1 MSEQDPESGP
11 LEGIAVVGMAGRF
24 PGADDLGEL
33 WRNLCGG
40 VESVRFYSREE
51 LAAAGVAP
59 ALLDD
64 PRYVRAGAPLR
75 DVQHFDADFFD
86 FSAREAELMDPQHR
100 IFLECCWEALEN
112 AGYDTRTWPGS
123 IGLFAGMGMGGY
135 LIRNLLSH
143 PDLIQNAGPLQIRI
157 LNDNNFLTSMAA
169 YKLDLRGPSVT
180 VQSAC
185 STSLVAT
192 CMACQSLLQFQCD
205 MVLAGGVTVV
215 VPHGLG
221 YLALDGVMS
230 PDGHCR
236 AFDAEARGTVEGS
249 GAGVVVLKRLADAVA
264 DGDTIHAVIRGFATN
279 NDGGFKLSFT
289 APSQD
294 GQLEVIAT
302 AQAVAG
308 VPAESI
314 TYVEA
319 HGTGTSLGDPV
330 EVAAL
335 TEVFAAATARRGFCA
350 LGSIKTNIG
359 HLDAAAGAAGLIK
372 AILAVEHGI
381 LPPSLHFETPNPRI
395 DFARSPFYVNTECR
409 PWRPEGW
416 PRRAGVSAFAIGG
429 VNAHV
434 VLEEPPAPAP
444 SAPAPPWQLL
454 VLSARTETA
463 LEAATERLLRHLRE
477 SPVSGLANF
486 ADIAY
491 TLEVGRRAF
500 RHRRVLVGRDLAD
513 AVGVLERRDPRR
525 LLTGTAS
532 AGEPQVAFLFPG
544 LGTEYA
550 GMARGLYRDDAGFR
564 ARLDDCAERLEPLL
578 ELDLRDVLFPEEGE
592 EADGETG
599 FDLRALLGRG
609 PRPAS
614 STEGRLRRTAVSQPA
629 VFAVEYALASRL
641 LDLGVRP
648 QAMVGFSLG
657 EYVAACLSGVL
668 SLDDALRLVAGRARL
683 IDELPGGAMLA
694 VPLGEE
700 AVAPWMAAGL
710 SLAAVAGPELTV
722 LAGTEEAVA
731 AAEERLTAAGH
742 VCRRLQTSH
751 AFHSALMEP
760 AVERFLALFE
770 GIELHPPEIPYL
782 SNVTGGWI
790 TAEEATDPAYWA
802 EHLRGTVRFADAVAE
817 LWREPGRVLVEVG
830 PGQTLSSWALQQSSV
845 SGGGGGVG
853 GADPVA
859 LPTLRHAFER
869 TDDLA
874 FLLQTVGRLWLT
886 GLRPDWPALWADQ
899 PRRRVPLPTY
909 PFERKRYWI
918 EPRTELAVQAVPAP
932 AERPTLPERPEAGV
946 RHSRPNLHVPYAA
959 PRGAAE
965 RRVVEILGELLRL
978 ETVGIHDSFFDLGGD
993 SLLATHLVVRLNQE
1007 LGAELTLRSIFE
1019 SPTAAELAVALAA
1032 RPGEGAGAWGPV
1044 LRRAGTEP
1052 PPLSFAQR
1060 RLWFL
1065 DQLEP
1070 GNPAYNL
1077 PAAVLLTG
1085 PLDRSALAAV
1095 LKEMVA
1101 RHEALRTTFGL
1112 ADDSVEEPV
1121 QRIAPPAPL
1130 PLPGIDLSGLP
1141 EEAREAEALRLAA
1154 EEAMRP
1160 FDLAHGPLL
1169 RAALLR
1175 LDAARH
1181 VALFN
1186 LHHMVGDGWSSDL
1199 LVRELAALYPAF
1211 AAGRPSPLPPLPVQ
1225 YADFVLWQRDNLRGA
1240 ELDAQLAFWRGALA
1254 GAPAVLDLP
1263 SDRPRPARASGR
1275 GGVVASALSV
1285 ERAEALRAVGRQAG
1299 ATPFMTFLA
1308 AFYALLYRLTGETDL
1323 VVGTPV
1329 ANRRRSELE
1338 GLIGFFANTLALRA
1352 SIPEAEPTFAGLLA
1366 GVREAALSAYA
1377 HQELPFER
1385 LVEELAPERSLA
1397 RTPLFQVMF
1406 LLHGTPVEER
1416 ELAGLTL
1423 APFGSLATAERA
1435 AKFDLTLELIEGGPD
1450 LTVLL
1455 EFRRDLFDP
1464 VTAVRL
1470 LGHFAVLAGALAA
1483 APEARLAEL
1492 PLLTAAERQQLIEE
1506 WSHPETVPRL
1516 SGTLHGLFAA
1526 QAARTPAA
1534 TAVIAGTER
1543 LSYGELAGRVRRL
1556 AGRLSQLGMGP
1567 ERIVGVRLGRTAELV
1582 VTLLAVL
1589 ESGAAYLPLDPA
1601 YPAERLRFLL
1611 ADTGAALVVTE
1622 RSLAWPED
1630 FTAEIPELYID
1641 EATPA
1646 ETAEPVS
1653 DIAAEENLAY
1663 LIYTSGSTGV
1673 PKGVA
1678 IPHGSALRLVE
1689 WALARYS
1696 AAELAGVLFSTSTSF
1711 DLSIFELF
1719 VPLSSGGAVI
1729 VADNALALPGLPAA
1743 SEVTLVNTVPSA
1755 LAGLLDLGPLPASVR
1770 TVNLAGEPLRGA
1782 LAERIHGASVAR
1794 LWNLYGPSEDTTYS
1808 TGTEV
1813 VSGVV
1818 AGTGRE
1824 PDIGRPLAGSTAFVL
1839 DGSLGMIPAIMPV
1852 GVPGE
1857 LCLGGE
1863 ALARGYLNRPELTA
1877 ERFVPDP
1884 FGGLGGLGGSRL
1896 YRTGDRARWRPD
1908 GALELLGRMDHQVKV
1923 RGFRIE
1929 LGEIEAVLSGHPA
1942 VREAAVTAPATP
1954 ADISG
1959 DRRLV
1964 AYVVATEGG
1973 GPLDVA
1979 ALGAYL
1985 GSRLPSFMVPSTW
1998 VELAALPLTRTGKV
2012 DRRALPAPW
2021 ETTMGGVGAAYEA
2034 PRTAAEEMLAGI
2046 WGDLLRRERVG
2057 VHDNFFALGGHSLL
2071 ATQVVSRLRDRLG
2084 VELPVRA
2091 LFEQPTVAGLAA
2103 LLSDHSEGG
2112 GEGVAQAPIV
2122 TLPRDAEG
2130 GGTFPASFA
2139 QRRLW
2144 FLDQLEPGSAVYNIP
2159 LALSIEGESLEGELA
2174 AERLA
2179 AVFGELARRHETLRT
2194 TFTAGTDGPLQV
2206 VHPAAEW
2213 PFALASIDLSALGDE
2228 ERRREL
2234 TRRVAEESLRPFDLA
2249 SGPLLRA
2256 TLVRLAARESAL
2268 LLTLHHVISDGWSM
2282 GVLVREVTA
2291 LYAAAVAGRPLR
2303 EALPPLPVQ
2312 YADFTVWQNRRL
2324 SGETLAREIEH
2335 WREKLAGA
2343 PPFLELPTDRPR
2355 PPVQTFGGRSLPLWL
2370 EPGLTS
2376 GLSALALATGTTL
2389 FMVLLA
2395 GFETLLGIYSGAED
2409 LAVGTPIAGRNR
2421 AELEG
2426 LIGFFVNSLV
2436 LRADLSGDPSFVDL
2450 LGRVREDTLSAYTH
2464 QELPFEKLVEEV
2476 KPERSRAH
2484 SPIFQVAF
2492 ALQNAPMGGG
2502 GELPGLTMRPLAG
2515 GETAAKYDLALVL
2528 SEESVGSGGRGG
2540 IGGSLD
2546 YNVDLFDAPTMVR
2559 LLDHW
2564 RALLEGVVAD
2574 SGARLSALPLLG
2586 PGERQQLL
2594 HEWSDAAPVAGG
2606 TTPVHELFAM
2616 QAARRP
2622 DAVALVAGDQVLTY
2636 GELARRSSRMARRL
2650 ADLGVGPG
2658 TLVGLCAER
2667 SPELILG
2674 VLAILAA
2681 GGAYLPLD
2689 PAHPMERLA
2698 YALADAGAPI
2708 LLAEESLHERLPAGA
2723 ARVVGLH
2730 ALAADEV
2737 PSPTARAAAGD
2748 PGDLAYVIYT
2758 SGSTGRPKGVEVSH
2772 ANVARL
2778 FTVIRQSF
2786 AFGPDDVWTLFH
2798 SIAFDF
2804 SVWELWGALAF
2815 GGRLVIV
2822 PGETARSAEAFYEL
2836 LRRERVT
2843 VLSQTPSAF
2852 RQLLWAEESALAR
2865 GEEMVSDLRLVVFG
2879 GEALDLASL
2888 APWFERHGEERPL
2901 LVNMYGITETTVHT
2915 TWRPLRQSDLAQ
2927 PGSAIG
2933 RPLSDLSLHLL
2944 DRGGRP
2950 VPIGVPGEIHVGGAG
2965 VARGYLAR
2973 PALTAERFVP
2983 DPFASGAADG
2993 VGGLRLYRSG
3003 DLARRRPDGDLEY
3016 LGRID
3021 RQVKVRGF
3029 RIELGEI
3036 EAALAEHPEVR
3047 EAVVTAREDRPGD
3060 VRLVGYVT
3068 SAVSPAAGPGPAPQA
3083 LAAFLAGRLPGYMV
3097 PAAWVL
3103 LDRLPL
3109 TTNGK
3114 LDRAA
3119 LPAPSGKVDRAALPA
3134 PSGKVDRAAP
3144 PAPSNRG
3151 EGGAYVAPRSPVEQ
3165 VLAGIWEEVLGLQR
3179 VGMEDDFF
3187 ALGGHSLIAA
3197 QVTSRVLQAFSVEL
3211 SMRVLFERPTV
3222 AAMAAE
3228 VEQLRGSGAAT
3239 GASAAPPLVRAP
3251 HGTEAPLSYRQEW
3264 RWLLD
3269 QFSPG
3274 STGHNVPLALTL
3286 RGAVSA
3292 PALAAALAAAVERHE
3307 SLRTRIVPVG
3317 GRPVQRIDPPWRP
3330 PLPFVDLGG
3339 LPPAAA
3345 EREAARLAAAEWT
3358 VHLDVARGPL
3368 LRSVLLRLEEEVF
3381 VLLLTL
3387 HHIISDGWS
3396 MRVLGRELP
3405 ALYAAAQA
3413 GLPSPLPELPLQFRD
3428 FAIWQ
3433 RGWLQGEALE
3443 RLLGAAVTRLAGM
3456 PHLDLPTDRSPSAR
3470 GHSDS
3475 GILPFGLDVALTA
3488 SLSALSRGQG
3498 ASLFMTVLA
3507 AFTGL
3512 LRRHTG
3518 RGDFPVAT
3526 ITAGRTRAELEPLVG
3541 YFTNTLILRAA
3552 AEGDPDFGELLA
3564 RTRGAT
3570 LAAYDHQDLPFSL
3583 LVEALRAKEG
3593 PPHFEVLFLMQPPS
3607 SEVAAPDAEVTEFP
3621 VEGIQSG
3628 DFALVLDL
3636 VETGGGLSGTLSYNQ
3651 ALFDSTTALRWR
3663 DHLTALLAGAA
3674 EDPERP
3680 LSELPLLSEG
3690 ERHQVTFEWGEP
3702 VHADGGPAPIGIW
3715 GEWAGQRARRLAD
3728 GTLEVS
3734 APAPAG
3740 STESAEARAEPAEAK
3755 AAPIAPREPSE
3766 PARSLDSLSA
3776 AKRKLLAKRIRGER

>member
-1 MSEQDPESGP
+1 M
-11 LEGIAVVGMAGRF
+11 
-24 PGADDLGEL
+24 
-33 WRNLCGG
+33 
-40 VESVRFYSREE
+40 
-51 LAAAGVAP
+51 
-59 ALLDD
+59 
-64 PRYVRAGAPLR
+64 
-75 DVQHFDADFFD
+75 
-86 FSAREAELMDPQHR
+86 
-100 IFLECCWEALEN
+100 
-112 AGYDTRTWPGS
+112 
-123 IGLFAGMGMGGY
+123 
-135 LIRNLLSH
+135 
-143 PDLIQNAGPLQIRI
+143 
-157 LNDNNFLTSMAA
+157 
-169 YKLDLRGPSVT
+169 
-180 VQSAC
+180 
-185 STSLVAT
+185 
-192 CMACQSLLQFQCD
+192 
-205 MVLAGGVTVV
+205 
-215 VPHGLG
+215 
-221 YLALDGVMS
+221 
-230 PDGHCR
+230 
-236 AFDAEARGTVEGS
+236 
-249 GAGVVVLKRLADAVA
+249 
-264 DGDTIHAVIRGFATN
+264 
-279 NDGGFKLSFT
+279 
-289 APSQD
+289 
-294 GQLEVIAT
+294 
-302 AQAVAG
+302 
-308 VPAESI
+308 
-314 TYVEA
+314 
-319 HGTGTSLGDPV
+319 
-330 EVAAL
+330 
-335 TEVFAAATARRGFCA
+335 
-350 LGSIKTNIG
+350 
-359 HLDAAAGAAGLIK
+359 
-372 AILAVEHGI
+372 
-381 LPPSLHFETPNPRI
+381 
-395 DFARSPFYVNTECR
+395 
-409 PWRPEGW
+409 
-416 PRRAGVSAFAIGG
+416 
-429 VNAHV
+429 
-434 VLEEPPAPAP
+434 
-444 SAPAPPWQLL
+444 
-454 VLSARTETA
+454 LSARTETA
-463 LEAATERLLRHLRE
+463 LEAATDRLLRHLRE
-477 SPVSGLANF
+477 SPAEPATQL

-500 RHRRVLVGRDLAD
+500 PHRRMLAVRDLQD
-513 AVGVLERRDPRR
+513 AVEVLERRDPRR
-525 LLTGTAS
+525 LLTGTA
-532 AGEPQVAFLFPG
+532 AVDPQVAFLFPG
-544 LGTEYA
+544 LGNEYA

-564 ARLDDCAERLEPLL
+564 ARIDDGAARLEPLL
-578 ELDLRDVLFPEEGE
+578 GVDLREILFAEEEGGE
-592 EADGETG
+592 EVANQGI
-599 FDLRALLGRG
+599 DLRRLLGRG
-609 PRPAS
+609 SRAPRGEEA
-614 STEGRLRRTAVSQPA
+614 GQRLRRTALSQPA
-629 VFAVEYALASRL
+629 VFLVEHALACRL
-641 LDLGVRP
+641 LDWGIRP

-657 EYVAACLSGVL
+657 EYVAACLAGVL

-700 AVAPWMAAGL
+700 AVAVAEGGLASGL

-802 EHLRGTVRFADAVAE
+802 EHLRGTVRFAAAVSE

-830 PGQTLSSWALQQSSV
+830 PGQTLSSWALQQSSA
-845 SGGGGGVG
+845 SGGV
-853 GADPVA
+853 DPVA

-886 GLRPDWPALWADQ
+886 GLRPDWPAFWADQ

-909 PFERKRYWI
+909 PFERRRYWI
-918 EPRTELAVQAVPAP
+918 EPRTEPAVPPAVARRVEALVPASAAMAAAP
-932 AERPTLPERPEAGV
+932 IRRHVRP
-946 RHSRPNLHVPYAA
+946 SLHVPYAP
-959 PRGAAE
+959 PRDATE
-965 RRVVEILGELLRL
+965 RRLVEILGELLRV
-978 ETVGIHDSFFDLGGD
+978 ETVGLHDGFFDLGGD
-993 SLLATHLVVRLNQE
+993 SLLATHLVARLNQE

-1019 SPTAAELAVALAA
+1019 SPTAAELVVALAA
-1032 RPGEGAGAWGPV
+1032 RQGEGAGAWGPV
-1044 LRRAGTEP
+1044 ARRAAGSTL
-1052 PPLSFAQR
+1052 PLSFAQQ

-1077 PAAVLLTG
+1077 AAAVLLTG
-1085 PLDRSALAAV
+1085 PLDRPAFAASLEEV
-1095 LKEMVA
+1095 VA

-1112 ADDSVEEPV
+1112 ADDADGEPV

-1130 PLPGIDLSGLP
+1130 PLPGIDLAGLP

-1154 EEAMRP
+1154 EEVMRP
-1160 FDLAHGPLL
+1160 FDLARGPLL

-1181 VALFN
+1181 VALLT
-1186 LHHMVGDGWSSDL
+1186 LHHMVGDGWSIDL

-1211 AAGRPSPLPPLPVQ
+1211 AAGLPSSLPPLPVQ
-1225 YADFVLWQRDNLRGA
+1225 YADFVLWQRASLRGA
-1240 ELDAQLAFWRGALA
+1240 ELATQLAFWRGALA

-1275 GGVVASALSV
+1275 GGVAASALPT
-1285 ERAEALRAVGRQAG
+1285 EHAEALRAVGRQAG

-1308 AFYALLYRLTGETDL
+1308 AFCALLHRLTGETDL

-1329 ANRRRSELE
+1329 ANRRRPELA

-1352 SIPEAEPTFAGLLA
+1352 HIPDLPAGEPTFAGLLA
-1366 GVREAALSAYA
+1366 VVREAALSAYA
-1377 HQELPFER
+1377 HQDLPFER

-1406 LLHGTPVEER
+1406 LLHGTAVEEG

-1423 APFGSLATAERA
+1423 APFGSLATAGRA
-1435 AKFDLTLELIEGGPD
+1435 AKFDLTLELIESGPD

-1470 LGHFAVLAGALAA
+1470 LGHFAALAGALAA

-1492 PLLTAAERQQLIEE
+1492 PLLTAAERQQLVEE
-1506 WSHPETVPRL
+1506 WSHAETVPRL
-1516 SGTLHGLFAA
+1516 AGTLHGVFAA

-1611 ADTGAALVVTE
+1611 ADTGAALVVAE
-1622 RSLAWPED
+1622 RSLAWPEG

-1641 EATPA
+1641 EATLGVTLGTMAAPA
-1646 ETAEPVS
+1646 SALVSAPVPGA
-1653 DIAAEENLAY
+1653 AAEENLAY

-1711 DLSIFELF
+1711 DLSIFEIF

-1729 VADNALALPGLPAA
+1729 VAGDALALAGLPAA

-1755 LAGLLDLGPLPASVR
+1755 LAGLLDLGPLPAAVR

-1782 LAERIHGASVAR
+1782 LAERIHGAGVAR

-1813 VSGVV
+1813 APGIP
-1818 AGTGRE
+1818 GTPGIHRE

-1839 DGSLGMIPAIMPV
+1839 DGSLGMLPV

-1863 ALARGYLNRPELTA
+1863 ALARGYLNRPEPTA

-1896 YRTGDRARWRPD
+1896 YRTGDRARWRSD
-1908 GALELLGRMDHQVKV
+1908 GALELLGRMDLQVKV

-1929 LGEIEAVLSGHPA
+1929 LGEIEAVLSAHPA
-1942 VREAAVTAPATP
+1942 VREAVVTAPATP
-1954 ADISG
+1954 ADASG

-1964 AYVVATEGG
+1964 AYVSATEGD

-1979 ALGAYL
+1979 ALGVYL

-2012 DRRALPAPW
+2012 DRKALPAPG
-2021 ETTMGGVGAAYEA
+2021 EAAIGGVGAMYEA
-2034 PRTAAEEMLAGI
+2034 PRTAAEEVLAGI
-2046 WGDLLRRERVG
+2046 WGDLLRREGVG

-2071 ATQVVSRLRDRLG
+2071 ATQVVSRLRVRLG

-2091 LFEQPTVAGLAA
+2091 LFEQPTVAGLAV
-2103 LLSDHSEGG
+2103 LLAGHYEGG
-2112 GEGVAQAPIV
+2112 GVGVAPGPIV
-2122 TLPRDAEG
+2122 ALPRDAEG

-2144 FLDQLEPGSAVYNIP
+2144 FLDQLEPGSAVYNMP
-2159 LALSIEGESLEGELA
+2159 LALLLEGESLEGELA
-2174 AERLA
+2174 VDQLA

-2194 TFTAGTDGPLQV
+2194 TFVSGDDGPLQV
-2206 VHPAAEW
+2206 VHPAAAW
-2213 PFALASIDLSALGDE
+2213 PFALASIDLSALGEE

-2249 SGPLLRA
+2249 SGPLLRG
-2256 TLVRLAARESAL
+2256 TLVRLADRENAL

-2291 LYAAAVAGRPLR
+2291 LYAAAMAGWRGRPLC
-2303 EALPPLPVQ
+2303 EALSPLPVQ
-2312 YADFTVWQNRRL
+2312 YADFSVWQSRRL
-2324 SGETLAREIEH
+2324 SGETLQREIEH
-2335 WREKLAGA
+2335 WREKLAGV

-2370 EPGLTS
+2370 EPGLT
-2376 GLSALALATGTTL
+2376 GRLSALALETGTTL

-2436 LRADLSGDPSFVDL
+2436 LRGDLSGDPSFVDL
-2450 LGRVREDTLSAYTH
+2450 LGRVREDTLSGYTH
-2464 QELPFEKLVEEV
+2464 QDLPFEKLVEEV

-2484 SPIFQVAF
+2484 SPIFQVMF

-2502 GELPGLTMRPLAG
+2502 SELPGLTMRPLAG
-2515 GETAAKYDLALVL
+2515 SETAAKFDLTLWL
-2528 SEESVGSGGRGG
+2528 TEGGEGIKGGSG
-2540 IGGSLD
+2540 IGGSLE

-2564 RALLEGVVAD
+2564 RALLAGVVAD
-2574 SGARLSALPLLG
+2574 SGSRLSALPLLG
-2586 PGERQQLL
+2586 AVERQQLL
-2594 HEWSDAAPVAGG
+2594 REWIDAAPVGGGAGG
-2606 TTPVHELFAM
+2606 AAPVHELFAA

-2622 DAVALVAGDQVLTY
+2622 DAVALVSGHQALTY

-2650 ADLGVGPG
+2650 AELGVGPG
-2658 TLVGLCAER
+2658 ILVGLCAER
-2667 SPELILG
+2667 SPELVLG

-2689 PAHPMERLA
+2689 PSHPMERLA
-2698 YALADAGAPI
+2698 YTLADAGAPI
-2708 LLAEESLHERLPAGA
+2708 LLAEEHLHERLPAGA

-2730 ALAADEV
+2730 ALASQEVAGEEVAGEV
-2737 PSPTARAAAGD
+2737 PPPAARAVPAD

-2778 FTVIRQSF
+2778 FAVIRQAF
-2786 AFGPDDVWTLFH
+2786 PFGPDDVWTLFH

-2815 GGRLVIV
+2815 GGRLVVV
-2822 PGETARSAEAFYEL
+2822 PGETARSPEAFYEL

-2865 GEEMVSDLRLVVFG
+2865 TDADDARVEAMVSDLRLVVFG
-2879 GEALDLASL
+2879 GEALDPASL
-2888 APWFERHGEERPL
+2888 SPWLERHGEERPL

-2915 TWRPLRQSDLAQ
+2915 TWRRLRQSDLAR
-2927 PGSAIG
+2927 PGSAMG

-2944 DRGGRP
+2944 DGGGRP

-2983 DPFASGAADG
+2983 DPFVGG

-3003 DLARRRPDGDLEY
+3003 DLARWRRDGDLEY

-3036 EAALAEHPEVR
+3036 EAALAEHPGVR
-3047 EAVVTAREDRPGD
+3047 EAAVVAREDRPGD
-3060 VRLVGYVT
+3060 VRLVGYVS
-3068 SAVSPAAGPGPAPQA
+3068 SAARPDPSPQA
-3083 LAAFLAGRLPGYMV
+3083 LAAFLAERLPGYMV

-3109 TTNGK
+3109 TAN
-3114 LDRAA
+3114 
-3119 LPAPSGKVDRAALPA
+3119 GKVDRAALPA
-3134 PSGKVDRAAP
+3134 PSE
-3144 PAPSNRG
+3144 RG

-3165 VLAGIWEEVLGLQR
+3165 VLAGIWEEVLELQR
-3179 VGMEDDFF
+3179 VGVEDDFF
-3187 ALGGHSLIAA
+3187 ALGGHSLVAA
-3197 QVTSRVLQAFSVEL
+3197 QVTSRVLTAFSVEL
-3211 SMRVLFERPTV
+3211 PLRLLFERPTV
-3222 AAMAAE
+3222 AALAAE
-3228 VEQLRGSGAAT
+3228 VERLRGSGAA
-3239 GASAAPPLVRAP
+3239 AAAPPLVRAP
-3251 HGTEAPLSYRQEW
+3251 RGNEAPLSFRQEW

-3269 QFSPG
+3269 QISP
-3274 STGHNVPLALTL
+3274 SNTGNNVPLALTL

-3292 PALAAALAAAVERHE
+3292 PALAAALTAEVERHE
-3307 SLRTRIVPVG
+3307 SLRTRFVSVG

-3345 EREAARLAAAEWT
+3345 EREAARLAAAEWIFP
-3358 VHLDVARGPL
+3358 LDVARGPL

-3381 VLLLTL
+3381 VLLLTV
-3387 HHIISDGWS
+3387 HHIVSDGWS
-3396 MRVLGRELP
+3396 MRVLARELP
-3405 ALYAAAQA
+3405 ALYGAAQA
-3413 GLPSPLPELPLQFRD
+3413 GLPSPLPELPIQFRD

-3443 RLLGAAVTRLAGM
+3443 RLLGAAVTRLADV
-3456 PHLDLPTDRSPSAR
+3456 PRLDLPTDRMPSAR
-3470 GHSDS
+3470 RDS
-3475 GILPFGLDVALTA
+3475 SAGLLPFELDVALTA
-3488 SLSALSRGQG
+3488 SLSALSRRQG

-3541 YFTNTLILRAA
+3541 YFTNTLIIRAA
-3552 AEGDPDFGELLA
+3552 AGGDPGFDELLA

-3583 LVEALRAKEG
+3583 LVEALRAKG
-3593 PPHFEVLFLMQPPS
+3593 LGGSPFFEVLFLLQPPD
-3607 SEVAAPDAEVTEFP
+3607 SEVAAPGAEVAQFP
-3621 VEGIQSG
+3621 VEGTQAQ
-3628 DFALVLDL
+3628 DFSLVLDL
-3636 VETGGGLSGTLSYNQ
+3636 VEVGGGLIGTFSYNQ

-3663 DHLTALLAGAA
+3663 GHLEALLAGVAA
-3674 EDPERP
+3674 DPTRP
-3680 LSELPLLSEG
+3680 LTELPLLSAG
-3690 ERHQVTFEWGEP
+3690 ERHQVTFEWGEA
-3702 VHADGGPAPIGIW
+3702 VHVDGGPAPIGIW
-3715 GEWAGQRARRLAD
+3715 GELAGAPAGRRARRLAD

-3734 APAPAG
+3734 APAPA
-3740 STESAEARAEPAEAK
+3740 EAK
-3755 AAPIAPREPSE
+3755 AAPAFAAPAPIASRGPGE
-3766 PARSLDSLSA
+3766 PARSPDSLSP

>member
-1 MSEQDPESGP
+1 MSEQDPESGS

-86 FSAREAELMDPQHR
+86 FRAREAELMDPQHR
-100 IFLECCWEALEN
+100 LFLECCWEALEN
-112 AGYDTRTWPGS
+112 AGYDTRTWPGA
-123 IGLFAGMGMGGY
+123 IGLFAGMGMSGY

-157 LNDNNFLTSMAA
+157 LNDNNFLTSLAA

-205 MVLAGGVTVV
+205 MVLAGGVTVI

-279 NDGGFKLSFT
+279 NDGGFKMSFT
-289 APSQD
+289 APSPE
-294 GQLEVIAT
+294 GQREAIAT
-302 AQAVAG
+302 AQTIAG

-314 TYVEA
+314 TYVET
-319 HGTGTSLGDPV
+319 HGTGTPLGDVV
-330 EVAAL
+330 EVTAL
-335 TEVFAAATARRGFCA
+335 SEVFAAATEQRGFCA
-350 LGSIKTNIG
+350 LGAIKTNIG
-359 HLDAAAGAAGLIK
+359 HLDAAAGVAGLIK
-372 AILAVEHGI
+372 AVLAVEHGV

-434 VLEEPPAPAP
+434 ILEEPPAPAP
-444 SAPAPPWQLL
+444 SAPAPPWLLL

-463 LEAATERLLRHLRE
+463 LEAATDRLLGHLRE
-477 SPVSGLANF
+477 LAAEPATRL

-500 RHRRVLVGRDLAD
+500 PHRRMLAVRDLQD
-513 AVGVLERRDPRR
+513 AVEVLERRDPRR
-525 LLTGTAS
+525 LLTGTA
-532 AGEPQVAFLFPG
+532 AVDPQVAFLFPG
-544 LGTEYA
+544 LGNEYA

-564 ARLDDCAERLEPLL
+564 VRIDDGAARLEPLL
-578 ELDLRDVLFPEEGE
+578 GVDLREILFAEEEGGE
-592 EADGETG
+592 EVANPGI
-599 FDLRALLGRG
+599 DLRRLLGRG
-609 PRPAS
+609 SRAPRGEEA
-614 STEGRLRRTAVSQPA
+614 GQRLRRTALSQPA
-629 VFAVEYALASRL
+629 VFLVEHALACRL
-641 LDLGVRP
+641 LDWGIRP
-648 QAMVGFSLG
+648 QAMVGFSIG
-657 EYVAACLSGVL
+657 EYVAACLAGVL

-683 IDELPGGAMLA
+683 IDELPAGAMLA
-694 VPLGEE
+694 VPLSED
-700 AVAPWMAAGL
+700 AVAPWLVGGL

-802 EHLRGTVRFADAVAE
+802 EHLRGTVRFADAVSE

-830 PGQTLSSWALQQSSV
+830 PGQTLSSWALQQSSA
-845 SGGGGGVG
+845 SG

-874 FLLQTVGRLWLT
+874 FLLQTMGRLWLT
-886 GLRPDWPALWADQ
+886 GLRPDWPAFWADQ

-909 PFERKRYWI
+909 PFERRRYWI
-918 EPRTELAVQAVPAP
+918 EPRTELAVPPAVARPVEAPVPASAAMAAAP
-932 AERPTLPERPEAGV
+932 TRRHVRP
-946 RHSRPNLHVPYAA
+946 SLHVPYTP
-959 PRGAAE
+959 PRDATE
-965 RRVVEILGELLRL
+965 RRVVEILGELLRV
-978 ETVGIHDSFFDLGGD
+978 ETVGLHDGFFDLGGD
-993 SLLATHLVVRLNQE
+993 SLLATHLVARLNQE

-1032 RPGEGAGAWGPV
+1032 RPGEGAGAWGPIA
-1044 LRRAGTEP
+1044 RRAPGSTL
-1052 PPLSFAQR
+1052 PLSFAQQ

-1077 PAAVLLTG
+1077 AAAVLLTG
-1085 PLDRSALAAV
+1085 PLDRPAFAASLEEV
-1095 LKEMVA
+1095 VA

-1112 ADDSVEEPV
+1112 ADDADGEPV

-1130 PLPGIDLSGLP
+1130 PLPGIDLAGLP

-1154 EEAMRP
+1154 EEVMRP
-1160 FDLAHGPLL
+1160 FDLARGPLL

-1181 VALFN
+1181 VAL
-1186 LHHMVGDGWSSDL
+1186 LAMHHMVSDGWSIDL

-1211 AAGRPSPLPPLPVQ
+1211 AAGLPSLLPPLPVQ
-1225 YADFVLWQRDNLRGA
+1225 YADFVLWQRASLRGA
-1240 ELDAQLAFWRGALA
+1240 ELANQLAFWRGALA

-1275 GGVVASALSV
+1275 GGVAASALSA

-1308 AFYALLYRLTGETDL
+1308 AFYALLHRLTGEADL

-1329 ANRRRSELE
+1329 ANRRRPELE

-1352 SIPEAEPTFAGLLA
+1352 QIPGLPAGEPTFAGLLA
-1366 GVREAALSAYA
+1366 VVREAALSAYS
-1377 HQELPFER
+1377 HQDLPFER
-1385 LVEELAPERSLA
+1385 LVEQLAPERSLA

-1406 LLHGTPVEER
+1406 LLHGTPVEEG

-1450 LTVLL
+1450 LAVLL
-1455 EFRRDLFDP
+1455 EFRRDLFDA

-1470 LGHFAVLAGALAA
+1470 LGHFTALTGALAA

-1492 PLLTAAERQQLIEE
+1492 PLLTAAERQQLVGE
-1506 WSHPETVPRL
+1506 WSPAETVPRL
-1516 SGTLHGLFAA
+1516 SGTLHGVFAA

-1601 YPAERLRFLL
+1601 LPAERLRFLL
-1611 ADTGAALVVTE
+1611 ADTGAALVVAE
-1622 RSLAWPED
+1622 RSLAWPEG

-1641 EATPA
+1641 EATLGTAAAPA
-1646 ETAEPVS
+1646 SALVS
-1653 DIAAEENLAY
+1653 ALVPDVAAEENLAY
-1663 LIYTSGSTGV
+1663 VIYTSGSTGV

-1711 DLSIFELF
+1711 DLSIFEIF

-1729 VADNALALPGLPAA
+1729 VADDALALNRLPAA

-1755 LAGLLDLGPLPASVR
+1755 LAGLLDLGPLPAAVR

-1782 LAERIHGASVAR
+1782 LAERIHGAGVAR

-1813 VSGVV
+1813 
-1818 AGTGRE
+1818 APGTPGTPGIHRE

-1839 DGSLGMIPAIMPV
+1839 DGSLGMLPV

-1884 FGGLGGLGGSRL
+1884 FGGFGGLGGSRL

-1908 GALELLGRMDHQVKV
+1908 GALELLGRMDRQVKV

-1942 VREAAVTAPATP
+1942 VREAAVTAPAD
-1954 ADISG
+1954 ASG

-1964 AYVVATEGG
+1964 AYVSATEGG
-1973 GPLDVA
+1973 GSLDVA
-1979 ALGAYL
+1979 ALGVYL

-2012 DRRALPAPW
+2012 DRKALPAPG
-2021 ETTMGGVGAAYEA
+2021 EAAAGVAYEA

-2071 ATQVVSRLRDRLG
+2071 ATQVVSRLRDRLR

-2091 LFEQPTVAGLAA
+2091 LFEQPTVAGLAG
-2103 LLSDHSEGG
+2103 LLAGIG
-2112 GEGVAQAPIV
+2112 KEGVGSGPIV
-2122 TLPRDAEG
+2122 PLPRDAEG

-2144 FLDQLEPGSAVYNIP
+2144 LLDRLEPGSAAYNMP
-2159 LALSIEGESLEGELA
+2159 LALSLAGELA
-2174 AERLA
+2174 EEQLA

-2194 TFTAGTDGPLQV
+2194 TFVAGTEGPLQV
-2206 VHPAAEW
+2206 VHPAAAR
-2213 PFALASIDLSALGDE
+2213 PFTLASIDLSALGE
-2228 ERRREL
+2228 AERRREL
-2234 TRRVAEESLRPFDLA
+2234 ARRVAEESLRPFDLA
-2249 SGPLLRA
+2249 SGPLLRG
-2256 TLVRLAARESAL
+2256 TLVRLAEGENAL

-2291 LYAAAVAGRPLR
+2291 LYAAAVAGRPLG
-2303 EALPPLPVQ
+2303 EVLPPLPVQ
-2312 YADFTVWQNRRL
+2312 YADFSVWQSRRL
-2324 SGETLAREIEH
+2324 SGETLRRELGH
-2335 WREKLAGA
+2335 WREKLAGV

-2370 EPGLTS
+2370 EPALT
-2376 GLSALALATGTTL
+2376 GRLSALALATGTTL

-2395 GFETLLGIYSGAED
+2395 GFETLLGIYSGAQD

-2436 LRADLSGDPSFVDL
+2436 LRGDLSGDPSFVDL

-2464 QELPFEKLVEEV
+2464 QDLPFEKLVEEV
-2476 KPERSRAH
+2476 RPERSRAH
-2484 SPIFQVAF
+2484 SPIFQAMF

-2502 GELPGLTMRPLAG
+2502 SELPGLTMRPLAG
-2515 GETAAKYDLALVL
+2515 SETAAKYDLTLALT
-2528 SEESVGSGGRGG
+2528 EGSGG
-2540 IGGSLD
+2540 IGGTLE

-2559 LLDHW
+2559 MLDHW
-2564 RALLEGVVAD
+2564 RALLAGVVAD
-2574 SGARLSALPLLG
+2574 SGSRLSALPLLG
-2586 PGERQQLL
+2586 AVERQQLL
-2594 HEWSDAAPVAGG
+2594 REWSDAAPVGG
-2606 TTPVHELFAM
+2606 GAALVHELFAA

-2622 DAVALVAGDQVLTY
+2622 DAVALVSGDQILTY

-2650 ADLGVGPG
+2650 AELGVGPG
-2658 TLVGLCAER
+2658 MLVGLCAER
-2667 SPELILG
+2667 SPELVLG

-2689 PAHPMERLA
+2689 PSHPMERLA
-2698 YALADAGAPI
+2698 YTLADAGAPI
-2708 LLAEESLHERLPAGA
+2708 LLAEEHLHERLPAGA

-2730 ALAADEV
+2730 ALASGEEAPGEV
-2737 PSPTARAAAGD
+2737 PPPAARAVPGD

-2772 ANVARL
+2772 ANAARL
-2778 FTVIRQSF
+2778 FTVIRQAF

-2815 GGRLVIV
+2815 GGRLVVV
-2822 PGETARSAEAFYEL
+2822 PGETARSPEAFYEL

-2865 GEEMVSDLRLVVFG
+2865 GEEMVADLRLVVFG
-2879 GEALDLASL
+2879 GEALDPASL
-2888 APWFERHGEERPL
+2888 SPWLERHGEERPL

-2915 TWRPLRQSDLAQ
+2915 TWRRLRQSDLAQ
-2927 PGSAIG
+2927 PGSVIG
-2933 RPLSDLSLHLL
+2933 RPLSDLSLYLL
-2944 DRGGRP
+2944 DGGGRP

-2983 DPFASGAADG
+2983 DPFAGG

-3003 DLARRRPDGDLEY
+3003 DLARWRRDGDLEY

-3036 EAALAEHPEVR
+3036 EAALAEHPGVR
-3047 EAVVTAREDRPGD
+3047 EAVVVAREDRPGD
-3060 VRLVGYVT
+3060 VRLVGYVS
-3068 SAVSPAAGPGPAPQA
+3068 SAASDPSPQA
-3083 LAAFLAGRLPGYMV
+3083 LAAFLAERLPAYMV

-3103 LDRLPL
+3103 RERLPL
-3109 TTNGK
+3109 TAN
-3114 LDRAA
+3114 
-3119 LPAPSGKVDRAALPA
+3119 GKVDRAALPA
-3134 PSGKVDRAAP
+3134 PVE
-3144 PAPSNRG
+3144 RG

-3165 VLAGIWEEVLGLQR
+3165 VLAGIWEEVLELQR
-3179 VGMEDDFF
+3179 VGVEDDFF
-3187 ALGGHSLIAA
+3187 ALGGHSLVAA
-3197 QVTSRVLQAFSVEL
+3197 QVTSRVLTAFSVEL
-3211 SMRVLFERPTV
+3211 PLRVLFERPTV
-3222 AAMAAE
+3222 AGLAAE
-3228 VEQLRGSGAAT
+3228 VERLRGSGAA
-3239 GASAAPPLVRAP
+3239 AVAPPLVRASP
-3251 HGTEAPLSYRQEW
+3251 GTEAPLSFRQEW
-3264 RWLLD
+3264 RWVSD
-3269 QFSPG
+3269 QISP
-3274 STGHNVPLALTL
+3274 SDTGNNVPLALTL
-3286 RGAVSA
+3286 RGAVSV
-3292 PALAAALAAAVERHE
+3292 PALAAALAAEVERHE
-3307 SLRTRIVPVG
+3307 SLRTRFVAVG

-3345 EREAARLAAAEWT
+3345 EREAARLGEAEWT
-3358 VHLDVARGPL
+3358 FPLDVARGPL
-3368 LRSVLLRLEEEVF
+3368 LHSLLLRLEEEVF

-3405 ALYAAAQA
+3405 ALYGAARA
-3413 GLPSPLPELPLQFRD
+3413 GLPSPLPELPIQFRD

-3443 RLLGAAVTRLAGM
+3443 SLLGAAVTRLADM
-3456 PHLDLPTDRSPSAR
+3456 PSLDLPTDRPPSER
-3470 GHSDS
+3470 RDS
-3475 GILPFGLDVALTA
+3475 GASSAGLLPFEIDAALTA
-3488 SLSALSRGQG
+3488 ALSALSRRQG
-3498 ASLFMTVLA
+3498 ASLFMTILA
-3507 AFTGL
+3507 VFTGL

-3518 RGDFPVAT
+3518 RGDFPVA
-3526 ITAGRTRAELEPLVG
+3526 IISAGRTRAELEPLVG
-3541 YFTNTLILRAA
+3541 YFTNTLVIRAA

-3570 LAAYDHQDLPFSL
+3570 LAAYDHQDLPFTFL
-3583 LVEALRAKEG
+3583 IEALRAQPGG
-3593 PPHFEVLFLMQPPS
+3593 PPRFEVLFLLQPQG
-3607 SEVAAPDAEVTEFP
+3607 SEVAATDAEVAAFP
-3621 VEGIQSG
+3621 IVGTQAQE
-3628 DFALVLDL
+3628 FALVLDL
-3636 VETGGGLSGTLSYNQ
+3636 TEAGGGLIGTFSNNE

-3663 DHLTALLAGAA
+3663 GHLEAFLAGAA
-3674 EDPERP
+3674 ADPTRP
-3680 LSELPLLSEG
+3680 LTELPLLLEG
-3690 ERHQVTFEWGEP
+3690 ERHQVTFEWGEA
-3702 VHADGGPAPIGIW
+3702 VHVDGGPAPIGIW
-3715 GEWAGQRARRLAD
+3715 GELAGAPAGRRARRLAD

-3740 STESAEARAEPAEAK
+3740 LAEPAEPK
-3755 AAPIAPREPSE
+3755 AARAFAAPAPIAPREPGE
-3766 PARSLDSLSA
+3766 PARNLDSLSA